1 MPGSTMIFFY
11 YKASGAAPDASR
23 AALPL
28 GREPG
33 ETIVHANCAA
43 NDDFSMLL
51 LYKISGLRPDFHRN
65 FRPSAEW
72 SS

>member
-1 MPGSTMIFFY
+1 M
-11 YKASGAAPDASR
+11 AAPDASR
-23 AALPL
+23 AALPM

-33 ETIVHANCAA
+33 EAIVHANGAA

-51 LYKISGLRPDFHRN
+51 LYKISGLRPDFPKN

-72 SS
+72 SELIPPL